1 MERIIL
7 MIIKRIFIA
16 PYWLYLICKYGN
28 TEKYSE
34 EERYRVLSNIVKKVN
49 RAGNVKIISD
59 GEENLPKENGY
70 VLFPNHQ
77 GLFDALVLLETNKQ
91 PITFVMKKEIENQW
105 FIKKII
111 KLLQAQIIDR
121 DDIRQSMGVINT
133 MTKEVKE
140 GRNYVIFAEGTRS
153 RKGNELLDFKG
164 GSFKSAVNA
173 KCPIIPVAIMDSY
186 KVFDSKSI
194 KKATVRMAYLK
205 PIYPEE
211 YNKMK
216 TTEIACIVK
225 ERIGE
230 YISCLLYTSDAAD
243 D

>member
-59 GEENLPKENGY
+59 GEDNLPKENGY

-230 YISCLLYTSDAAD
+230 YIRSTEAKINE
-243 D
+243 

>member
-49 RAGNVKIISD
+49 RAGNIKIISD

-230 YISCLLYTSDAAD
+230 YIRSTEAKINE
-243 D
+243 

>member
-1 MERIIL
+1 

-140 GRNYVIFAEGTRS
+140 GKNYVIFAEGTRS
-153 RKGNELLDFKG
+153 KNGNQLLNFKG

-173 KCPIIPVAIMDSY
+173 KCPIVPVAIIDSY
-186 KVFDSKSI
+186 KVFDTKSI
-194 KKATVRMAYLK
+194 KKAVVKMAYLN
-205 PIYPEE
+205 PIYYEE
-211 YNKMK
+211 YKEMK
-216 TTEIACIVK
+216 TTEIAHIVK
-225 ERIGE
+225 NRIQT
-230 YISCLLYTSDAAD
+230 YINEQG
-243 D
+243 

>member
-1 MERIIL
+1 MERIVL

-225 ERIGE
+225 ERIEE
-230 YISCLLYTSDAAD
+230 YIRSTEAKMNE
-243 D
+243 

>member
-1 MERIIL
+1 MKRIIL

-49 RAGNVKIISD
+49 RAGNVKIISE
-59 GEENLPKENGY
+59 GKENLPKENGY

-77 GLFDALVLLETNKQ
+77 GLFDALVLLETNRQ

-153 RKGNELLDFKG
+153 QKGNELLDFKG

-230 YISCLLYTSDAAD
+230 YIRSTEAKLNE
-243 D
+243 

>member
-194 KKATVRMAYLK
+194 KKVTVRMAYLK

-225 ERIGE
+225 ERIEE
-230 YISCLLYTSDAAD
+230 YIRSTEAKMNE
-243 D
+243 

>member
-230 YISCLLYTSDAAD
+230 YIRSTEEKINE
-243 D
+243 

>member
-153 RKGNELLDFKG
+153 RKGNELLEFKG

-230 YISCLLYTSDAAD
+230 YIRSTEAKINE
-243 D
+243 

>member
-194 KKATVRMAYLK
+194 KKETVRMAYLK

-230 YISCLLYTSDAAD
+230 YIRSTEAKMNE
-243 D
+243 

>member
-59 GEENLPKENGY
+59 GEENLPEENGY

-194 KKATVRMAYLK
+194 KKAIVRMAYLK

-230 YISCLLYTSDAAD
+230 YIRSTEAKMNE
-243 D
+243 

>member
-16 PYWLYLICKYGN
+16 PYWLYIICKYGN

-77 GLFDALVLLETNKQ
+77 GLFDALVLLEINKQ

-230 YISCLLYTSDAAD
+230 YIRSTEAKINE
-243 D
+243 

>member
-121 DDIRQSMGVINT
+121 DDIRQSMSVINT

-216 TTEIACIVK
+216 TTEIAYIVK

-230 YISCLLYTSDAAD
+230 YIRNTEAKMNE
-243 D
+243 

>member
-225 ERIGE
+225 EKIGE
-230 YISCLLYTSDAAD
+230 YIRSTEAKMNE
-243 D
+243 

>member
-91 PITFVMKKEIENQW
+91 PITFVMKKKIENQW

-230 YISCLLYTSDAAD
+230 YIRSTEAKINE
-243 D
+243 

>member
-164 GSFKSAVNA
+164 GSFKSAVNV

-225 ERIGE
+225 ERIEE
-230 YISCLLYTSDAAD
+230 YIRSTEAKMNE
-243 D
+243 

>member
-77 GLFDALVLLETNKQ
+77 GLFDALVLLEINKQ

-230 YISCLLYTSDAAD
+230 YIRSTEAKINE
-243 D
+243 

>member
-121 DDIRQSMGVINT
+121 DYIRQSMGVINA

-194 KKATVRMAYLK
+194 KNAIVRMAYLK

-230 YISCLLYTSDAAD
+230 YIRSTEAKMNE
-243 D
+243 

>member
-186 KVFDSKSI
+186 KVFDSKCI

-230 YISCLLYTSDAAD
+230 YIRSTEAKINE
-243 D
+243 

>member
-34 EERYRVLSNIVKKVN
+34 EERYCVLSNIVKKVN

-153 RKGNELLDFKG
+153 RKGNELLEFKG

-230 YISCLLYTSDAAD
+230 YIRSTEAKMNE
-243 D
+243 

>member
-34 EERYRVLSNIVKKVN
+34 EERYHVLSNIVKKVN

-77 GLFDALVLLETNKQ
+77 GLFDALVLLDTNKQ

-153 RKGNELLDFKG
+153 KKGNELLDFKG

-230 YISCLLYTSDAAD
+230 YIRSTEAKINE
-243 D
+243 

>member
-49 RAGNVKIISD
+49 RAGNVKIISE
-59 GEENLPKENGY
+59 GKENLPKENGY

-77 GLFDALVLLETNKQ
+77 GLFDALVLLETNRQ

-230 YISCLLYTSDAAD
+230 YIRSTEAKINE
-243 D
+243 

>member
-49 RAGNVKIISD
+49 RAGNVKIISE
-59 GEENLPKENGY
+59 GKENLPKENGY

-77 GLFDALVLLETNKQ
+77 GLFDALVLLETNRQ

-153 RKGNELLDFKG
+153 QKGNELLDFKG

-230 YISCLLYTSDAAD
+230 YIRSTEAKMNE
-243 D
+243 

>member
-49 RAGNVKIISD
+49 RAGNVKIISE
-59 GEENLPKENGY
+59 GKENLPKENGY

-77 GLFDALVLLETNKQ
+77 GLFDALVLLETNRQ

-153 RKGNELLDFKG
+153 QKGNELLDFKG

-230 YISCLLYTSDAAD
+230 YIRSTEAKLNE
-243 D
+243 

>member
-91 PITFVMKKEIENQW
+91 PITFVMKKEIESQW

-230 YISCLLYTSDAAD
+230 YIRSTEAKINE
-243 D
+243 

>member
-133 MTKEVKE
+133 MTKEVKV

-230 YISCLLYTSDAAD
+230 YIRSTEAKINE
-243 D
+243 

>member
-49 RAGNVKIISD
+49 RAGNVKIISE
-59 GEENLPKENGY
+59 GKENLPKENGY

-77 GLFDALVLLETNKQ
+77 GLFDALVLLETNRQ

-230 YISCLLYTSDAAD
+230 YIRSTEAKMNE
-243 D
+243 

>member
-1 MERIIL
+1 MERIIF

-49 RAGNVKIISD
+49 RAGNVKIISE
-59 GEENLPKENGY
+59 GKENLPKENGY

-77 GLFDALVLLETNKQ
+77 GLFDALVLLETNRQ

-111 KLLQAQIIDR
+111 KLLQAKIIDR

-153 RKGNELLDFKG
+153 QKGNELLDFKG

-230 YISCLLYTSDAAD
+230 YIRSTEAKLNE
-243 D
+243 

>member
-59 GEENLPKENGY
+59 GEKNLPKENGY

-230 YISCLLYTSDAAD
+230 YIRSTEAKMNE
-243 D
+243 

>member
-77 GLFDALVLLETNKQ
+77 GLFDALVLLETNNQ

-111 KLLQAQIIDR
+111 KLLHAQIIDR

-230 YISCLLYTSDAAD
+230 YIRSTEAKMNE
-243 D
+243 

>member
-186 KVFDSKSI
+186 KVFDSKFI
-194 KKATVRMAYLK
+194 KKAIVRMAYLK

-230 YISCLLYTSDAAD
+230 YIRSTEAKMNE
-243 D
+243 

>member
-225 ERIGE
+225 ERIEE
-230 YISCLLYTSDAAD
+230 YIRSTEAKMNE
-243 D
+243 

>member
-1 MERIIL
+1 MERIIF

-49 RAGNVKIISD
+49 RAGNVKIISE
-59 GEENLPKENGY
+59 GKENLPKENGY

-77 GLFDALVLLETNKQ
+77 GLFDALVLLETNRQ

-153 RKGNELLDFKG
+153 QKGNELLDFKG

-194 KKATVRMAYLK
+194 KKVTVRMAYLK

-230 YISCLLYTSDAAD
+230 YIRSTEAKLNE
-243 D
+243 

>member
-49 RAGNVKIISD
+49 RAGNIKIISD

-194 KKATVRMAYLK
+194 KKAIVRMAYLK

-230 YISCLLYTSDAAD
+230 YIRSTEAKMNE
-243 D
+243 

>member
-49 RAGNVKIISD
+49 RAGNVKIIRD

-121 DDIRQSMGVINT
+121 DDIRQSMSVINT

-230 YISCLLYTSDAAD
+230 YIRNTEAKMNE
-243 D
+243 

>member
-140 GRNYVIFAEGTRS
+140 ERNYVIFAEGTRS

-230 YISCLLYTSDAAD
+230 YIRSTEAKINE
-243 D
+243 

>member
-140 GRNYVIFAEGTRS
+140 GRKYVIFAEGTRS

-225 ERIGE
+225 ERIEE
-230 YISCLLYTSDAAD
+230 YIRSTEAKMNE
-243 D
+243 

>member
-1 MERIIL
+1 MGRIIL

-49 RAGNVKIISD
+49 RAGNVKIISE
-59 GEENLPKENGY
+59 GKENLPKENGY

-77 GLFDALVLLETNKQ
+77 GLFDALVLLETNRQ

-153 RKGNELLDFKG
+153 QKGNELLDFKG

-230 YISCLLYTSDAAD
+230 YIRSTEAKLNE
-243 D
+243 

>member
-7 MIIKRIFIA
+7 MIINRIFIA

-230 YISCLLYTSDAAD
+230 YIRSTEAKINE
-243 D
+243 

>member
-91 PITFVMKKEIENQW
+91 PITFVIKKEIENQW

-225 ERIGE
+225 ERIEE
-230 YISCLLYTSDAAD
+230 YIRSTEAKMNE
-243 D
+243 

>member
-77 GLFDALVLLETNKQ
+77 GLFDALVLLETNRQ

-153 RKGNELLDFKG
+153 KKGNELLDFKG

-194 KKATVRMAYLK
+194 KKVTVRMAYLK

-230 YISCLLYTSDAAD
+230 YIRSTEAKLNE
-243 D
+243 